1 MMQLS
6 KSVPSNHVGPIADQI
21 ISNSFDSV
29 MVTEATAR
37 TPILYVNEAFTQLT
51 GYTSEEVL
59 GKSPSLL
66 QGSGTDPAVLDQ
78 LRKDLEAGRNFE
90 GTATNYRKDGTPFTM
105 HWRVAPVRSGK
116 DEIHYF
122 IAVQRRG

>member
-6 KSVPSNHVGPIADQI
+6 KSVPTNDLGPIADLI
-21 ISNSFDSV
+21 ISNCFDSI
-29 MVTEATAR
+29 MVTEATSR

-66 QGSGTDPAVLDQ
+66 QGTETDPAVLDQ

-90 GTATNYRKDGTPFTM
+90 GKATNYHKDGTPFIM

-116 DEIHYF
+116 DEVHYF
-122 IAVQRRG
+122 VAVQRQG